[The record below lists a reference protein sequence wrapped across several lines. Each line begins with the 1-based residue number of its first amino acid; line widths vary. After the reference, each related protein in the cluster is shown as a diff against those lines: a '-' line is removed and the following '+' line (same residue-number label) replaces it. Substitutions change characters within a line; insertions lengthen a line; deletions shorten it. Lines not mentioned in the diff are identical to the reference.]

1 MKRIL
6 MILFFAWLT
15 SANAEYNFTTVEKRG
30 IADDIVPCQWD
41 NQEGVPCITISKGIN
56 NSNRIG
62 DKISPTF
69 TITKSE
75 IEKNNLID
83 LPKVLNHIQ
92 GIDVTQ
98 SGPTG
103 QQGSVFLRGTN

>member
-69 TITKSE
+69 TITSAE
-75 IEKNNLID
+75 IKPA
-83 LPKVLNHIQ
+83 LPT
-92 GIDVTQ
+92 TQ
-98 SGPTG
+98 PNRRYIMAPRMVRIEGVKTPKI
-103 QQGSVFLRGTN
+103 VPYF